1 MEFSLETRK
10 DFRMVNVQK
19 QIEQY
24 DDKVRLT
31 RLNENAVLVRRRDAV
46 LEKLRAQ
53 FDAKRKEDKKVP
65 TFQPFNQGSYEM
77 GTGIDPD
84 KGDYDIDV
92 GLEFNATTS
101 DYPNPVDLK
110 ELVYEALKDHT
121 PLGTS
126 VRRSCVTVKY
136 QVDGEQAYHVD
147 LAVYACTHLAASPR
161 ELSLAKGK
169 LHSAPENRSWE
180 RSDPKGL
187 TAWVETR
194 FSDAE
199 QQRQFLRVIRC
210 LKGWKSYRFSHEGNS
225 APAGIGLTIAAGRLF
240 SPVVE
245 VHPVSKKVT
254 CDDRSAM
261 RALVD
266 KMIAG
271 FTLKPSS
278 ERAGTFVERLAVMLP
293 VVPATDVMA
302 RMTDGQMA
310 EFKLKLIGLR
320 DVLDLVDTE
329 VDPVE
334 ACKRMADQFGSR
346 FPVPTKEETGQPRGP
361 AIVSSGSSA

>member
-1 MEFSLETRK
+1 MA
-10 DFRMVNVQK
+10 NVQK

-24 DDKVRLT
+24 DDKIRLT
-31 RLNENAVLVRRRDAV
+31 RFDENAVLVRRRDAV

-53 FDAKRKEDKKVP
+53 FDAKRKEGKKPP
-65 TFQPFNQGSYEM
+65 TFQPFNQGSYQM
-77 GTGIDPD
+77 ATGIDPD
-84 KGDYDIDV
+84 EGDYDIDV

-147 LAVYACTHLAASPR
+147 LAVYACNHLAASPR

-169 LHSAPENRSWE
+169 LHSAPAHRSWE
-180 RSDPKGL
+180 RSDPKAL
-187 TAWVETR
+187 TAWVETK

-199 QQRQFLRVIRC
+199 QQRQFLRIIRC

-225 APAGIGLTIAAGRLF
+225 APPGIGLTIAAGHLL
-240 SPVVE
+240 SPVVH
-245 VHPVSKKVT
+245 VNPVSKKVT
-254 CDDRSAM
+254 CDDRLAM
-261 RALVD
+261 RDLVD

-271 FTLKPSS
+271 FRLTPSS
-278 ERAGTFVERLAVMLP
+278 ERAGTLVERLAVMLP

-302 RMTDGQMA
+302 RMTDAQMA
-310 EFKLKLIGLR
+310 DFRLKLVALR
-320 DVLDLVDTE
+320 DVLDVVGME
-329 VDPVE
+329 IDPVE
-334 ACKRMADQFGSR
+334 ACKKMVDQFGAR
-346 FPVPTKEETGQPRGP
+346 FPVPSKEETGQTRGP
-361 AIVSSGSSA
+361 AIISSGSSA